1 MSTKEIEVQVLG
13 KNFNFN
19 IPESMKPDDFLE
31 LVDFVENKYIRIKA
45 EAGELDSFKL
55 GLLVSVNIAEE
66 FFSARLENEKFRAVL
81 SHIDQMIS
89 PVDQDEERIPIRYSS

>member
-1 MSTKEIEVQVLG
+1 MNTKEIEVQVLG

-19 IPESMKPDDFLE
+19 IPGSMKPDDFLE
-31 LVDFVENKYIRIKA
+31 IVDFVENKYSRIKT

-66 FFSARLENEKFRAVL
+66 FFSARQENEKFRAVL